1 MPPQRKRKKSQRL
14 DGEKGMEFLAIL
26 LSSLIG
32 LVSPLGI
39 ASERVAESTLRKQFV
54 SVDELHV
61 RIDNAPTY
69 QLVQGKLDRLRIA
82 GRGLVPQK
90 EIRIDTLELETDPI
104 ALQGLRFKFAKPL
117 QAGVRI
123 VFKQDDI
130 NRALRS
136 PTVTAQLHNLV
147 RRNERYTLL
156 NPNVAFLD
164 KGRVR
169 VQADLQEKGYADKL
183 AIVAEADPKII
194 AGRTLQLQNLRVT
207 ANGQPV
213 PDPIVQGLAKTVAD
227 WVDLRQLEQSGITA
241 RILNFDIRPNQLDLA
256 TFVQIRP
263 TATRPAS
270 KRPTLA
276 K

>member
-1 MPPQRKRKKSQRL
+1 
-14 DGEKGMEFLAIL
+14 MEFLAIL

-39 ASERVAESTLRKQFV
+39 VSERVAESTLRKQFV
-54 SVDELHV
+54 SVEELHV

-104 ALQGLRFKFAKPL
+104 ALQGLRFKFVKPL
-117 QAGVRI
+117 QAGVRL

-156 NPNVAFLD
+156 NPNVAFLN

-169 VQADLQEKGYADKL
+169 VQADLQEKGYSDKL

-213 PDPIVQGLAKTVAD
+213 PDPIVQGLAKTVAAR
-227 WVDLRQLEQSGITA
+227 VDLRQLEQSGVTA
-241 RILNFDIRPNQLDLA
+241 RVLNFDIQPNQLELA
-256 TFVQIRP
+256 TFVQVRP
-263 TATRPAS
+263 TATRPTS